1 MSELIVPITV
11 ILLRGA
17 LAVLIL
23 AGAEAIFESCLSARV
38 RRLLWILCIA
48 LMMLPQPNLPIHLFA
63 IDLTGYQQQVINVA
77 DVLPREIAGI
87 VGGTALA
94 QNVWFVLQYIPG
106 VTGHNYPYLLAAL
119 CMFIP
124 ALLLVPLSYLRCMRR
139 MEKFKI
145 LTDERILRIWYR
157 VCGGKKRW
165 PLLLDSQ
172 QDNHPPVLFG
182 LFQQKLLLPV
192 RGLQHLSDSELEL
205 LLTHEYMHYRN
216 GDGIINILTLCLWP
230 LNWYNPFFLAA
241 RRRLRINCEL
251 TCDAEVLKRFP
262 ERTVEY
268 GKLLLAYANTATPPE
283 VTLAFREYSGELRS
297 RIIYMT
303 GLAQRRKSSLLIT
316 LLLAF
321 ILAAPFG
328 LVSAIANPAIKL
340 TAFSTHLTADE
351 LQNLSVE
358 FYAAGSNGQPEQSLP
373 INLLLPGHSGGD
385 IRELPEFRQVYL
397 KWPDTAIGLQ
407 LRNLQTNEIIPVK
420 RKQYLNISLENLLQK
435 HYVLEKPC
443 R

>member
-420 RKQYLNISLENLLQK
+420 SKQYLNISLENLLQK

>member
-1 MSELIVPITV
+1 
-11 ILLRGA
+11 
-17 LAVLIL
+17 
-23 AGAEAIFESCLSARV
+23 
-38 RRLLWILCIA
+38 
-48 LMMLPQPNLPIHLFA
+48 
-63 IDLTGYQQQVINVA
+63 
-77 DVLPREIAGI
+77 
-87 VGGTALA
+87 
-94 QNVWFVLQYIPG
+94 
-106 VTGHNYPYLLAAL
+106 
-119 CMFIP
+119 
-124 ALLLVPLSYLRCMRR
+124 
-139 MEKFKI
+139 
-145 LTDERILRIWYR
+145 
-157 VCGGKKRW
+157 
-165 PLLLDSQ
+165 
-172 QDNHPPVLFG
+172 
-182 LFQQKLLLPV
+182 
-192 RGLQHLSDSELEL
+192 
-205 LLTHEYMHYRN
+205 
-216 GDGIINILTLCLWP
+216 
-230 LNWYNPFFLAA
+230 
-241 RRRLRINCEL
+241 LRINCEL

-420 RKQYLNISLENLLQK
+420 SKQYLNISLENLLQK

>member
-1 MSELIVPITV
+1 M
-11 ILLRGA
+11 
-17 LAVLIL
+17 
-23 AGAEAIFESCLSARV
+23 
-38 RRLLWILCIA
+38 
-48 LMMLPQPNLPIHLFA
+48 
-63 IDLTGYQQQVINVA
+63 
-77 DVLPREIAGI
+77 
-87 VGGTALA
+87 
-94 QNVWFVLQYIPG
+94 
-106 VTGHNYPYLLAAL
+106 
-119 CMFIP
+119 
-124 ALLLVPLSYLRCMRR
+124 
-139 MEKFKI
+139 
-145 LTDERILRIWYR
+145 
-157 VCGGKKRW
+157 
-165 PLLLDSQ
+165 
-172 QDNHPPVLFG
+172 
-182 LFQQKLLLPV
+182 
-192 RGLQHLSDSELEL
+192 
-205 LLTHEYMHYRN
+205 LLTHEYIHFRN
-216 GDGIINILTLCLWP
+216 GDCIINILTLCLWP

-251 TCDAEVLKRFP
+251 TCDAEVLKIYP
-262 ERTVEY
+262 ERTAEY
-268 GKLLLAYANTATPPE
+268 GKLLLSYANTAKPPE
-283 VTLAFREYSGELRS
+283 VTLAFREYSGELRN

-351 LQNLSVE
+351 LQTLSVE

-373 INLLLPGHSGGD
+373 INLLFPGHSGGD

-420 RKQYLNISLENLLQK
+420 SKQYLNISLENLLQK

>member
-1 MSELIVPITV
+1 MSELIVPVTV

-23 AGAEAIFESCLSARV
+23 AGAEALFGDRLSARV
-38 RRLLWILCIA
+38 RRALWIMCIF
-48 LMMLPQPNLPIHLFA
+48 LMIVPQPNWPIHLFA
-63 IDLTGYQQQVINVA
+63 IDLTGYQQQVISAA
-77 DVLPREIAGI
+77 DVLPREISGI
-87 VGGTALA
+87 VGGTPLA
-94 QNVWFVLQYIPG
+94 RNVWIVLQYIPG
-106 VTGHNYPYLLAAL
+106 MTGHNYPYLLAAL

-124 ALLLVPLSYLRCMRR
+124 ALLLVPFSYLKCMKKL
-139 MEKFKI
+139 EQFQKVD
-145 LTDERILRIWYR
+145 DERVLRIWQR
-157 VCGGKKRW
+157 VRGGNKRW
-165 PLLLDSQ
+165 PLLLDSRQ
-172 QDNHPPVLFG
+172 NDHAPVLFG

-192 RGLQHLSDSELEL
+192 QALQRLNDSELEL
-205 LLTHEYMHYRN
+205 LLTHEYIHFRN
-216 GDGIINILTLCLWP
+216 GDCIINILTLCLWP

-251 TCDAEVLKRFP
+251 TCDAEVLKIYP
-262 ERTVEY
+262 ERTAEY
-268 GKLLLAYANTATPPE
+268 GKLLLSYANTAKPPE
-283 VTLAFREYSGELRS
+283 VTLAFREYSGELRN

-328 LVSAIANPAIKL
+328 LVSAITNPAIKL
-340 TAFSTHLTADE
+340 TAFSTQLTADE
-351 LQNLSVE
+351 LQTLSVE
-358 FYAAGSNGQPEQSLP
+358 FYAAGSNGQPEQPLP
-373 INLLLPGHSGGD
+373 INLLLTGQSGGY

-397 KWPDTAIGLQ
+397 KWPDAAIELQ

-420 RKQYLNISLENLLQK
+420 SNQLLNITLENLLQK